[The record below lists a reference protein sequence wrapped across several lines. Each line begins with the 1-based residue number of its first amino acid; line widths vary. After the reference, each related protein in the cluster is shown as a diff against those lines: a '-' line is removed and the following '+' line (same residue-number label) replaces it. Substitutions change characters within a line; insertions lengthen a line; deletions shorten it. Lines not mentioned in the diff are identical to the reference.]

1 MENPDLVTERLSH
14 QITCEGRKDK
24 VEVTMSVPLSQVSLH
39 TFRIIPMYKTFLTLA
54 QHSIYDQ
61 PVRLTKRVK
70 NSLCNHVMSC
80 SCCWKWPTRHCT
92 KGTVPG
98 SMM

>member
-1 MENPDLVTERLSH
+1 MENSDLVTERLSY

-39 TFRIIPMYKTFLTLA
+39 TFRVIPVYKTFLILA

-61 PVRLTKRVK
+61 TVRQKKVK
-70 NSLCNHVMSC
+70 KNPQFLQSCNVLYRLVEMANQALYQ
-80 SCCWKWPTRHCT
+80 R
-92 KGTVPG
+92 
-98 SMM
+98 

>member
-1 MENPDLVTERLSH
+1 MENSDLVTERLSY

-39 TFRIIPMYKTFLTLA
+39 TFRVIPVYKTFLILA

-61 PVRLTKRVK
+61 TVRQKE
-70 NSLCNHVMSC
+70 
-80 SCCWKWPTRHCT
+80 
-92 KGTVPG
+92 
-98 SMM
+98 

>member
-1 MENPDLVTERLSH
+1 MENSDLVTERLSY

-39 TFRIIPMYKTFLTLA
+39 TFRIIPVYKTFLILA

-61 PVRLTKRVK
+61 PVRQKE
-70 NSLCNHVMSC
+70 
-80 SCCWKWPTRHCT
+80 
-92 KGTVPG
+92 
-98 SMM
+98 